1 MRKFYN
7 LKKQSLTNGVA
18 ILLGMG
24 IYTVFGVGQAQAQ
37 TTYFVKENGTGSALT
52 ATDWSTASG
61 DLQDVINNAVAGDK
75 IFVMTGTYKPNRP
88 ANTPTIVNVTS
99 RDNAFVLKE
108 GVSIYGGFA
117 GTETTLAER
126 LTIGETILSG
136 DLSGDDIPNDISSNK
151 TDNAYHVVIAANLN
165 TGNVFNGFTITGG
178 YAASL
183 TTNITVNTITTVGR
197 RYGGG
202 LYITTSTNLTVSD
215 VISKYNYGLGDGN
228 GGNKTG
234 AGILIENNSNVIF
247 NNCIIANNVSA
258 NNGYGAGVSTHSN
271 VTVVFND
278 SKFLNNASGYAGGA
292 ISLGNGT
299 SANTKFT
306 NCIFEGNTATT
317 RGGAIDIRGNT
328 PTIDICIFKNNSSPL
343 GGAIGNFS
351 GRPTIVNSVFRGNS
365 TTGNGPAYGGPTTNF
380 GAIFTNCTFFG
391 NINTRTAAS
400 TGYSAALQIPAAAAT
415 TATYPDNKSYIYNCI
430 FYGNKRGDGTN
441 AVDQDIQGITA
452 NINVYNAITQNYAAG
467 TNVQRNVDPLF
478 RNTTDENDPFFLRL
492 AETSTG
498 INAGDNS
505 YIAGY
510 TTDLAGLPRI
520 AATGGI
526 VDLGA
531 YESDPQTLPVNF
543 ISFAAKSTT
552 RGVQLSWKV
561 ASETNHK
568 QYIVSRSNDGVKFT
582 LVETTTGYTLV
593 DKNVP
598 SGTYYYKL
606 EQEDL
611 DGKINH
617 LDTKVVK
624 VGFTGSNL
632 NVYPNPT
639 KGLTTIALTTGAYT
653 GYTIVG
659 LQGNTIASGKINSA
673 DTTVDI
679 NLASVAAGTYI
690 IKLIGASGN
699 TATKVIKL

>member
-7 LKKQSLTNGVA
+7 LKKQALIRSAVA
-18 ILLGMG
+18 MFGLAAYAAFGM
-24 IYTVFGVGQAQAQ
+24 VQAQAQ
-37 TTYFVKENGTGSALT
+37 TTYFVKENGAGAAATAINWSA
-52 ATDWSTASG
+52 ASG
-61 DLQDVINNAVAGDK
+61 DLQDVINNAVAGDR

-88 ANTPTIVNVTS
+88 ANTPTVINTTS

-108 GVSIYGGFA
+108 GVNIYGGFA
-117 GTETTLAER
+117 GTETTLPER

-136 DLSGDDIPNDISSNK
+136 DLMGDDIANDISSNK
-151 TDNAYHVVIAANLN
+151 TDNAYHVVIAANLSV
-165 TGNVFNGFTITGG
+165 GNVFNGFTITGG

-183 TTNITVNTITTVGR
+183 TTNNTVNTITTVGR

-202 LYITTSTNLTVSD
+202 LYITTSTNLTISD

-234 AGILIENNSNVIF
+234 AGILVENNSNVTF
-247 NNCIIANNVSA
+247 NNCTIANNVSA
-258 NNGYGAGVSTHSN
+258 NNGYGAGASTHSS

-278 SKFLNNASGYAGGA
+278 SKFLNNTSGYAGGA

-299 SANTKFT
+299 SANTKFI
-306 NCIFEGNTATT
+306 NCLFEGNTATT

-328 PTIDICIFKNNSSPL
+328 PTIDKCIFKNNSSPS

-351 GRPTIVNSVFRGNS
+351 GRPTIANSVFIGNS
-365 TTGNGPAYGGPTTNF
+365 TGGNGPAYGGPTTNF
-380 GAIFTNCTFFG
+380 GAIFINCTFFG

-415 TATYPDNKSYIYNCI
+415 TSTYPDNKSYIYNSI
-430 FYGNKRGDGTN
+430 FFGNKRGDGSN
-441 AVDQDIQGITA
+441 AADQDIQGIAA
-452 NINVYNAITQNYAAG
+452 NINVFNTITQNYATG

-498 INAGDNS
+498 INAGDNN

-520 AATGGI
+520 AAIGGV

-531 YESDPQTLPVNF
+531 YESDPQTLPVNL
-543 ISFAAKSTT
+543 ISFIAKASNN
-552 RGVQLSWKV
+552 GVQLNWNVTS
-561 ASETNHK
+561 ATNHK
-568 QYIVSRSNDGVKFT
+568 QYIVSRSNDGTKFS
-582 LVETTTGYTLV
+582 LVANTIEHSLV
-593 DKNVP
+593 DKNVS

-611 DGKINH
+611 DGKINY

-624 VGFTGSNL
+624 VGLAENKLS
-632 NVYPNPT
+632 VYPNPT
-639 KGLTTIALTTGAYT
+639 KGIATITVAAGAYNS
-653 GYTIVG
+653 YKVVG
-659 LQGNTIASGKINSA
+659 LQGNAIITGKINEA
-673 DTTVDI
+673 DRTVDI
-679 NLASVAAGTYI
+679 NLSSVSAGTYI
-690 IKLIGASGN
+690 IKLIGTSGN
-699 TATKVIKL
+699 VSTRVIKL